1 MATIM
6 YEPLASVVAGTVNV
20 LEIEPLLFE
29 VAGLI
34 LKSVLPFIDCQDNCT
49 VEPAGK

>member
-1 MATIM
+1 MAIIM
-6 YEPLASVVAGTVNV
+6 YELLASFVIGTVNV

-29 VAGLI
+29 VVEFI